1 MIARKA
7 TSEDAENALGKEY
20 ALFAIE
26 FEGLVSS
33 LCRMELFSHFFE
45 SRPTSNKQSQ
55 RMVSATN
62 LALLISFEI
71 QKAPIWPLKEG

>member
-26 FEGLVSS
+26 GLVSS
-33 LCRMELFSHFFE
+33 LCRMELFSHF
-45 SRPTSNKQSQ
+45 SYHKVGLLRISNH
-55 RMVSATN
+55 
-62 LALLISFEI
+62 
-71 QKAPIWPLKEG
+71 KEW